1 MSDYQLTLLNWLS
14 TLSIIFFCYMV
25 LWLGF
30 EILDQLKKAT
40 SWMQDVDDLDKQFE
54 SGQDSKDGRTSE

>member
-1 MSDYQLTLLNWLS
+1 
-14 TLSIIFFCYMV
+14 MV

-54 SGQDSKDGRTSE
+54 TGQDSKDGRTSE